1 MCRLDAVG
9 LDDVP
14 AVARSGRQVEVGPV
28 VLERVAE
35 GRAVVERL
43 AGSSDPVYGI
53 STGFGALA
61 TVSIP
66 PDRRTAL
73 QKSLIRSHAA
83 GTGPLVDDEVVRAM
97 MLLRLKTLASGLTGV
112 RPVVV
117 TTLQAM
123 LNVVRFC
130 WVNR

>member
-1 MCRLDAVG
+1 MTSRRW
-9 LDDVP
+9 P
-14 AVARSGRQVEVGPV
+14 ALVARWRSDR
-28 VLERVAE
+28 LFSRVAE

-83 GTGPLVDDEVVRAM
+83 EPDRW
-97 MLLRLKTLASGLTGV
+97 S
-112 RPVVV
+112 
-117 TTLQAM
+117 TTKLCGQ
-123 LNVVRFC
+123 
-130 WVNR
+130 